1 MSLPRKQLI
10 DEISQTAPK
19 RELAGLIEVL
29 VYVRQSRTILM
40 QEAFSKDAYV
50 AEAKV
55 QMPREPLVRL
65 LGRSEVRGY
74 EQHSRQ

>member
-1 MSLPRKQLI
+1 MSLPRKRLI
-10 DEISQTAPK
+10 DEISQTVPK

-50 AEAKV
+50 TEAKV
-55 QMPREPLVRL
+55 QMPNKSRVRL
-65 LGRSEVRGY
+65 SSRSEVCGY
-74 EQHSRQ
+74 EQHSR

>member
-1 MSLPRKQLI
+1 MSLPKKQLI

-29 VYVRQSRTILM
+29 VYVRQSRITLI

-55 QMPREPLVRL
+55 QMPNESRVRL
-65 LGRSEVRGY
+65 SSRSEVRGY
-74 EQHSRQ
+74 DQQSR